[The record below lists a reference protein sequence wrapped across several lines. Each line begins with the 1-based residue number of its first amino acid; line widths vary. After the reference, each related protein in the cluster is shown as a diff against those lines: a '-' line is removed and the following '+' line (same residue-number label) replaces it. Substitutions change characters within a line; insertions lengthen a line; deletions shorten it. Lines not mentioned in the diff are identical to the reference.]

1 MTREEKKEIIQ
12 NLTNKINETSHF
24 YLTDIS
30 ALNAADTSDLRR
42 KCFEKDINLMVVKNT
57 LLKKALENSE
67 GNFDELY
74 ELLKDST
81 SIMFCDTGNVPAKLI
96 KDFRKKHEKPI
107 IKGAYVEQSVYIGDN
122 KKHEKPIIKGAYV
135 EQSVYIGDNQLD
147 TLASL
152 KSKEE
157 LIGDVI
163 LMLQSPAQ
171 KVISGLQS
179 GGGKLAGILKT
190 LSEKE

>member
-1 MTREEKKEIIQ
+1 MTREEKKEIIE

-107 IKGAYVEQSVYIGDN
+107 IKGAYVE
-122 KKHEKPIIKGAYV
+122 E
-135 EQSVYIGDNQLD
+135 SVYIGDNQLD
-147 TLASL
+147 ALASL
-152 KSKEE
+152 KSREE

-163 LMLQSPAQ
+163 LLLQSPAQ

>member
-122 KKHEKPIIKGAYV
+122 
-135 EQSVYIGDNQLD
+135 QLD

>member
-96 KDFRKKHEKPI
+96 KDFRKKHEKP
-107 IKGAYVEQSVYIGDN
+107 V
-122 KKHEKPIIKGAYV
+122 IKGAYV